1 MQAREGFGMDEACIR
16 HRKRLEDMASELMT
30 LLARADAI
38 MRKCERV
45 RSQLAGMWEAVDSE
59 LDEK

>member
-1 MQAREGFGMDEACIR
+1 MDEACIR